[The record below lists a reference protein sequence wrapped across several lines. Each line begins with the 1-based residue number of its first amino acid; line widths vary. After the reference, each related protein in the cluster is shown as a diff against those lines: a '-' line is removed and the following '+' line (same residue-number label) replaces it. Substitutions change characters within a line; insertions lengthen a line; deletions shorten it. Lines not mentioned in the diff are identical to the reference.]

1 MAEEK
6 CNLPPGRCSWIA
18 ALITLVV
25 VGCAPML
32 GFYPKMNQD
41 IQNGQYD
48 AALDLI
54 EKNRSG
60 YSERNAVLYYLD
72 LGMVAHYGGYYE
84 QSNQALARAEAL
96 MQELY
101 TRSISREVS
110 TYLINDN
117 TTAYRGEDF
126 ESAMVN
132 LFMALN
138 YAGLQQWDDA
148 LVEARKVDVK
158 LNMFNAQYGANEKNA
173 YAEDAF
179 IRFLMGVLY
188 EADNEVND
196 AFISYEK
203 AESIYRGGYSRLY
216 GLAAPE
222 LLLKKYLVTAAHLQF
237 NDEIQSLLQIYPRL
251 AMPALTQPSTVSEVY
266 LIHYNGLGA
275 EKVPKFFL
283 VPMPDKYILKLAYP
297 AFQNQPCRV
306 AASKAILQEVNGERS
321 FELSTV
327 TVEDISAIARTNL
340 DNRIMRIKLKAIA
353 RVTAKYIAA
362 KEAEK
367 KVRKEH
373 GDNWATFTRIF
384 SQAAMIATEQAD
396 TRHWRTL
403 PSQIR
408 MGRAKLPPG
417 TYRGS
422 VLLLDGGGGT
432 LQTIPLNEFSVEPG
446 EKRILTVR
454 SLQ

>member
-283 VPMPDKYILKLAYP
+283 EPMPDKYILKLAYP

-384 SQAAMIATEQAD
+384 SQAAIIATEQAD